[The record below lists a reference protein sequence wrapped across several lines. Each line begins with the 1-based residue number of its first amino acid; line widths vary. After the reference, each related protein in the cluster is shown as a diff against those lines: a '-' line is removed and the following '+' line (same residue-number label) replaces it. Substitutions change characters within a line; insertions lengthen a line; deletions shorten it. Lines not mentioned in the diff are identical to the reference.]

1 MIRNSEEFL
10 AWENV
15 PKDGMWSLSK
25 NSSIYKSNHNIMGL
39 MIIMCPYF
47 VVTSSINLVFRQA
60 LCPEWRYDGMGQEQ
74 ILVVERPFLTAFLF
88 SLDPDRFLYIFY
100 NTFRF
105 CL

>member
-15 PKDGMWSLSK
+15 PKDGM
-25 NSSIYKSNHNIMGL
+25 
-39 MIIMCPYF
+39 
-47 VVTSSINLVFRQA
+47 
-60 LCPEWRYDGMGQEQ
+60 CPEWRYDGMGQEQ

-88 SLDPDRFLYIFY
+88 SLDPDRFLYILY